1 MRKLL
6 LLTSLV
12 AAYPAVGQ
20 VSPHP
25 KTIHHNAYH
34 QAIQRAQRYVDSL
47 RVKQDIPGIS
57 VCVGTPQTILWAQ
70 GFGYAD
76 LENRQP
82 VTITSKFR
90 LGSVSKSLTSLAIGR
105 LVENGKLHLD
115 APVQQYVPTFPLK
128 KYPLTARQLAT
139 HTAGIRHYRDDD
151 PLACPTR
158 YADVQAGLAIFR
170 ADSLLFPPGTA
181 YSYSTYGYSLLS
193 AVIEGASQ
201 TDYLSFMQ
209 QAVFTPLAMTNTT
222 ADYPDS
228 LVINRV
234 RFYEHR
240 KGRLVNAA
248 LVDNSYKWAGGG
260 LLSTPVDLVKVG
272 CQLLRPTILRP
283 KTAALLVT
291 PQRLLDGANTNYG
304 LGWRIGRDAQ
314 NRPIIHHGGSI
325 DGGRTF
331 LLIYPEQ
338 QLVVAITANMSG
350 VSLNLPEVE
359 TIAHYFLAANR

>member
-6 LLTSLV
+6 FLAFLV
-12 AAYPAVGQ
+12 SAYSAVGQ
-20 VSPHP
+20 VNPHP
-25 KTIHHNAYH
+25 KTIHHNAY
-34 QAIQRAQRYVDSL
+34 QKAIRLAQRYVDSL

-57 VCVGTPQTILWAQ
+57 VCVGNPQHMIWAQ

-82 VTITSKFR
+82 VTMESKFR
-90 LGSVSKSLTSLAIGR
+90 LGSVSKSLTSMAIGR
-105 LVENGKLHLD
+105 LVEDGRLDLD
-115 APVQQYVPTFPLK
+115 APVQQYVPTFPPK
-128 KYPLTARQLAT
+128 KYPFTARQLAT
-139 HTAGIRHYRDDD
+139 HTAGIRHYRDND
-151 PLACPTR
+151 PLACPAR
-158 YADVQAGLAIFR
+158 YADVEAGLAIFK

-181 YSYSTYGYSLLS
+181 YGYSTYGYSLLS

-201 TDYLSFMQ
+201 TDYLNFMQ
-209 QAVFTPLAMTNTT
+209 QAVFTPLGMTNTG
-222 ADYPDS
+222 ADYSDS
-228 LVINRV
+228 LVSNRV

-272 CQLLRPTILRP
+272 CELLRPILLRSQ
-283 KTAALLVT
+283 TAALLVT
-291 PQRLLDGANTNYG
+291 PQRLQDGANTNYG
-304 LGWRIGRDAQ
+304 LGWRMGRDAR

-331 LLIYPEQ
+331 LLVYPDQ

-350 VSLNLPEVE
+350 VSINLTEVE
-359 TIAHYFLAANR
+359 TIAHYFLATNR